1 MLTNVLRLLG
11 AIKNKKESLKILTRP
26 AHIVLPLSP
35 NHGIFGHD
43 GLYSESQL
51 GLEALLN
58 RWSSEGWRDY
68 LSVVGAVIGWTRG
81 TGLMNSN
88 DIVACGIEEAGMQV
102 LAWMPCPAICMP
114 DECFFP
120 LDCHPGAA
128 AELIDLQTFSQFE
141 MCFNLIGLLH
151 PDMVGLAQTTAM
163 VADLSGNMR
172 SIPNLNDHLNKLRAD
187 LLQQAAAKKAV
198 IRDDQLDKEVRRCVL
213 VHLLPPT

>member
-1 MLTNVLRLLG
+1 MNV
-11 AIKNKKESLKILTRP
+11 
-26 AHIVLPLSP
+26 
-35 NHGIFGHD
+35 
-43 GLYSESQL
+43 
-51 GLEALLN
+51 
-58 RWSSEGWRDY
+58 
-68 LSVVGAVIGWTRG
+68 
-81 TGLMNSN
+81 
-88 DIVACGIEEAGMQV
+88 
-102 LAWMPCPAICMP
+102 
-114 DECFFP
+114 FFP

-213 VHLLPPT
+213 AHLLPPT